1 MLALA
6 GPADPARMPIEERRE
21 SFRKLMALSRGGAEI
36 GSIEDRSIPG
46 PGGAITV
53 RLYRPDGEGDAPL
66 PAVVFFHGGGLVAGD
81 LDTHD
86 ALCRVLCRGSGA
98 IVAAVDYRLAP
109 EHPFPA
115 AIADSIAATAWIAEN
130 AGALGIDP
138 ERIAVAGDSG
148 GGTLAT
154 IVCQSVRGEKGP
166 RIAMQLLL
174 CPVLDLG
181 AETVSR
187 QEFASG
193 YLLDRAMMA
202 RDLAHYGPVDPLDP
216 RVSPLRA
223 ADLAGMPRTLI
234 HSAEF
239 DPLRDEDATY
249 AERLRAAGVAVSHT
263 CHAGMPHHFY
273 GLTGIIPA
281 ARQSLDAI
289 CREARAE
296 LSR

>member
-1 MLALA
+1 MTYTKQTHTYKTVDDLMIQADVYRPRDTLIR
-6 GPADPARMPIEERRE
+6 PAI
-21 SFRKLMALSRGGAEI
+21 LWLHGGALIFGNRANLREAQLARY
-36 GSIEDRSIPG
+36 IERG
-46 PGGAITV
+46 
-53 RLYRPDGEGDAPL
+53 Y
-66 PAVVFFHGGGLVAGD
+66 AV
-81 LDTHD
+81 
-86 ALCRVLCRGSGA
+86 
-98 IVAAVDYRLAP
+98 IAVDYRLAP

-216 RVSPLRA
+216 QVSPLRA

-239 DPLRDEDATY
+239 DPLRDEDAAY